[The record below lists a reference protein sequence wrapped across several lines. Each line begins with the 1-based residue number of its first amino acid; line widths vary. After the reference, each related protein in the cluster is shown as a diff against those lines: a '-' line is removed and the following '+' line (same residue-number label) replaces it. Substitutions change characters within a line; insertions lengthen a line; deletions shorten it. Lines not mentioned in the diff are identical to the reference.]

1 MMSGFV
7 TVEAPP
13 SGADP
18 APSSSTSGYLKR
30 HMSDASLVRSHHLS
44 MALDAPPV
52 AISPSRSHGELP
64 SPEAAGAP
72 AQPQTPADALAHSPS
87 SSELTRDD
95 ASEDLQP
102 IIDDPHT
109 LLLRRIDS
117 GAFIRKFN
125 LSPDCT
131 LLYDALCYRNKSGLP
146 ISGRMYI
153 SDRNMCFYSKHF
165 GTKIR
170 EVVPFRDI
178 TGIAKRGV
186 GSIEVATKSEKTVFS
201 GFMVRDKA
209 FHYLCGAWE
218 HGLAMPAS
226 SNPQADIPA
235 VDLAQQE
242 PEPQQVKRASWKIS
256 KSSHT
261 RAESEAG
268 SSSHGRSIRQS
279 AESGAPASSAPAED
293 SNSKPV
299 SPKSPEQ
306 QRSGAEQQQ
315 QVPAAEPAG
324 APASAAAAPQ
334 GNYDLGGI
342 VVSQTAEDGTACGFF
357 RSQAKTEC
365 CKGEIPISVF
375 GFWKEFFSDA
385 STGWDDFHVRRGD
398 KGVVSG
404 KWETHPQFGTYRER
418 KYTIEVK
425 GSPFGPPTSRVEEK
439 QHYSFTK
446 SKIIVEIQT
455 NTLDVPFSDC
465 FTAEQRY
472 VAEEVSPSS
481 CVLTVT
487 VGMHWAKKTLFKGKI
502 ESMMIKTSKETWSL
516 FLEMAKEH
524 VAKLSPAVLQSYVV
538 PEAVFEDYRKKAPV
552 AAAQPAPAALAQPT
566 QAAAGPAAPAQ
577 AQAAQVFSKAPAEAP
592 PREPELQL
600 IPILQLVTTVLV
612 LLMMIML
619 YRRLGTVELLLLSNQ
634 HALP

>member
-1 MMSGFV
+1 
-7 TVEAPP
+7 
-13 SGADP
+13 
-18 APSSSTSGYLKR
+18 
-30 HMSDASLVRSHHLS
+30 
-44 MALDAPPV
+44 
-52 AISPSRSHGELP
+52 
-64 SPEAAGAP
+64 
-72 AQPQTPADALAHSPS
+72 
-87 SSELTRDD
+87 
-95 ASEDLQP
+95 
-102 IIDDPHT
+102 
-109 LLLRRIDS
+109 
-117 GAFIRKFN
+117 
-125 LSPDCT
+125 
-131 LLYDALCYRNKSGLP
+131 
-146 ISGRMYI
+146 MYI

-268 SSSHGRSIRQS
+268 SSSH
-279 AESGAPASSAPAED
+279 ED

-315 QVPAAEPAG
+315 
-324 APASAAAAPQ
+324 Q

-552 AAAQPAPAALAQPT
+552 AAAQPAPAALTQPT